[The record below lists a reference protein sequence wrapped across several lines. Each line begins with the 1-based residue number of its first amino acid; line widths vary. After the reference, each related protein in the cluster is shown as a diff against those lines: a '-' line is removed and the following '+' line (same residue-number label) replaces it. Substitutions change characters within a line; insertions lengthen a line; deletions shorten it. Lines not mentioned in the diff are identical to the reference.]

1 MYAWCTTRMTNL
13 QFAVR
18 RGTSDTILVVLHGLG
33 SNEQDLLSL
42 APMLGPELTVVA
54 YRAPLEYGPG
64 YSWFPIEFDENG
76 IRLDSETA
84 LASLE
89 QLIGELS
96 KLRESTPKLILG
108 GFSQGAI
115 MTSGVLAN
123 APELIDGALLM
134 SGRLFTPFF
143 SEAKSAERV
152 DLPILAQHG
161 IYDDVL
167 PVQGGRDLA
176 NAVRELGYSPV
187 WKEYAMAHQVS
198 EESLDDIVAWLGRV
212 A

>member
-1 MYAWCTTRMTNL
+1 MTNL

-18 RGTSDTILVVLHGLG
+18 RGTSDTVLVVLHGLG

-42 APMLGPELTVVA
+42 APMLGPELTVMA

-64 YSWFPIEFDENG
+64 FSWFPIEFDENG

-84 LASLE
+84 LESLK

-96 KLRESTPKLILG
+96 QLRESTPKLILG

-115 MTSGVLAN
+115 MTSGVLAQ
-123 APELIDGALLM
+123 APDLIDGALLM
-134 SGRLFTPFF
+134 SGRLFPPFF
-143 SEAKSAERV
+143 AEAKSAEKAG
-152 DLPILAQHG
+152 LPVLAQHG

-176 NAVRELGYSPV
+176 NAVRELGYSPE

-198 EESLDDIVAWLGRV
+198 EESLDDIRAWLGQV